1 MTAQS
6 SSKSTRIIFPMIL
19 ILAAVL
25 IFHLNL
31 DSRIF
36 GFSILALSAI
46 IAIREIV
53 NTIRNPSSSAIAN
66 GNVWVLAS
74 LLLIFLVS
82 PLVRNLSNSQ
92 LPLVFARRDT
102 ETYMNQVNSLASIAI
117 LSTILGSRILLQSR
131 TKISQVGYLQPFQS
145 FKPSIG
151 VSSVLFIFWMALYF
165 YWAGS
170 QGNPFEAIFGSRS
183 SQRSVGVLKSNGYL
197 VDSLYGAFGVIT
209 AWLAYSV
216 SEKNYQLT
224 KKLLPVCLIFVVPSF
239 LQGDRSKS
247 VFFIVVIS
255 IILTGSNKKV
265 KKSHALIALILIPLI
280 VVAPRVYRQSQDQ
293 LSNIGSAAFSVA
305 NIVDTFT
312 QEDTAMAPTLS
323 ILLNDLGS
331 KIPFQYGK
339 SYLNLVAKPVPRALW
354 PGKPVEFDTQMMRV
368 LFPTYAASGVGFAF
382 SAISEPL
389 VNFGF
394 IGVVFF
400 FVGIGIL
407 NRFNLERLTKAQS
420 SGRVFLNAWLAGFM
434 FVLIRGN
441 LSVDFQRAFFPLVS
455 GLVVLYFHDARTKNR
470 LRL

>member
-1 MTAQS
+1 MTAHS
-6 SSKSTRIIFPMIL
+6 SSNSTRIIFPMIL
-19 ILAAVL
+19 ILVAVL
-25 IFHLNL
+25 IFQLNL
-31 DSRIF
+31 NSKIF
-36 GFSILALSAI
+36 GFSILTLSALL
-46 IAIREIV
+46 AIREIV
-53 NTIRNPSSSAIAN
+53 NSIRNPSSSAIAN

-82 PLVRNLSNSQ
+82 PLVRNLSDAQ

-131 TKISQVGYLQPFQS
+131 TKISQVGYLQPFRS

-151 VSSVLFIFWMALYF
+151 VSIVVFIFWIALYF
-165 YWAGS
+165 YWAGN
-170 QGNPFEAIFGSRS
+170 QTDTLEAIFGSRS
-183 SQRSVGVLKSNGYL
+183 SQRSIGVIKSNGYL

-216 SEKNYQLT
+216 RENDYQLT

-239 LQGDRSKS
+239 FQGDRSKM

-255 IILTGSNKKV
+255 IILTGSNRKV
-265 KKSHALIALILIPLI
+265 KKSHMLIALILIPLI

-293 LSNIGSAAFSVA
+293 LSNLGSAAFSLT

-312 QEDTAMAPTLS
+312 QEDTAMAPALA

-339 SYLNLVAKPVPRALW
+339 SYINLVAKPIPRTLW
-354 PGKPVEFDTQMMRV
+354 PEKPVEFDTQMMRV

-389 VNFGF
+389 VNFGL
-394 IGVVFF
+394 IGVLFF

-407 NRFNLERLTKAQS
+407 NRFNLERLKKGQS
-420 SGRVFLNAWLAGFM
+420 SGSVFLNAWLAGFM

-441 LSVDFQRAFFPLVS
+441 LSVDFQRAVFPLAS
-455 GLVVLYFHDARTKNR
+455 GLVALYFPSAKTGKTHW
-470 LRL
+470 L

>member
-1 MTAQS
+1 MTAHS

-74 LLLIFLVS
+74 LLLIFFVS

-151 VSSVLFIFWMALYF
+151 VSSVFFIFWMALYF

-339 SYLNLVAKPVPRALW
+339 SYLNLVAKPIPRALW